1 MVRQVGDPLFASAS
15 AAEKSAVLTAREM
28 NDACLE
34 DGDSDFLMKRG
45 VIVRHLALPGQGED
59 SRRALR
65 FLHETWGE
73 RIYIS
78 LMNQYTPMPGIGDR
92 LERALGDRAK
102 DYRDLC
108 RKLTEREYDRL
119 VDYLV
124 DLGAE
129 NAFIQEGKTAE
140 ESFIPAFDGEGI

>member
-1 MVRQVGDPLFASAS
+1 
-15 AAEKSAVLTAREM
+15 
-28 NDACLE
+28 
-34 DGDSDFLMKRG
+34 MKRG
-45 VIVRHLALPGQGED
+45 VIVRHLALPGQGAD

>member
-1 MVRQVGDPLFASAS
+1 
-15 AAEKSAVLTAREM
+15 
-28 NDACLE
+28 
-34 DGDSDFLMKRG
+34 MKKG
-45 VIVRHLALPGQGED
+45 VIVRHLLLPGCLSD
-59 SRRALR
+59 AKKIVSYL
-65 FLHETWGE
+65 FETYQNGI
-73 RIYIS
+73 IYS
-78 LMNQYTPMPGIGDR
+78 LMNQYTPMPGIWDR